1 MLLEV
6 SAASTS
12 KDLCLLRRPE
22 HSCPPVQQKDRCRQR
37 YLAIKQAENRA
48 EDTSITGRLIRVL
61 RIIADVLRSNATF
74 EVLEAMM
81 GN

>member
-48 EDTSITGRLIRVL
+48 EDTSITVL
-61 RIIADVLRSNATF
+61 RMIADVLRSNATF